1 MTQTDPNNF
10 LYLHATTFDNPRI
23 PDFERKIMELHSGSQ
38 LYKQEYLAEFIDSG
52 GEVFTNIDELF
63 TLPAYSS
70 WKKTAG
76 GIDIARNTD
85 FNVQYVLNEK
95 KELVYHS
102 SFSGKDFNT
111 IDQSIENSIK
121 KFGTEFLIDATGVGA
136 PVCERLEKNNDGSQR
151 YAKYIERMVFNS
163 TNKSH
168 MINKLRYSI
177 QNNEIKLL
185 NIDFENMK
193 KIKNEL
199 ECYEFRL
206 NEDSTGAIKYGAPKG
221 MNDDEVV
228 ALGLSNEK
236 HNTVFNKKSFNFAST

>member
-1 MTQTDPNNF
+1 
-10 LYLHATTFDNPRI
+10 
-23 PDFERKIMELHSGSQ
+23 
-38 LYKQEYLAEFIDSG
+38 
-52 GEVFTNIDELF
+52 
-63 TLPAYSS
+63 
-70 WKKTAG
+70 
-76 GIDIARNTD
+76 
-85 FNVQYVLNEK
+85 
-95 KELVYHS
+95 
-102 SFSGKDFNT
+102 
-111 IDQSIENSIK
+111 
-121 KFGTEFLIDATGVGA
+121 
-136 PVCERLEKNNDGSQR
+136 
-151 YAKYIERMVFNS
+151 
-163 TNKSH
+163 